1 LTIVAETEKVL
12 PMSGSHHFPGYLIAI
27 EGIDGAGKSTLA
39 DLVQGLLIA
48 KEFRVIRSKE
58 PTTGQ
63 WGRMLRDSALSGRL
77 SLEEE
82 VETFIKD
89 RKEHVE
95 TLIIP
100 ALREGKVVLLDRY
113 YFSTMAYQGA
123 RGVDPNELM
132 RRNEMFAPEPDLLA
146 LVDLEPKLGLERIRT
161 RGDRANHFENT
172 GTLEKARAIFNSI
185 QKPYLLRL
193 DGTQRPKELLDL
205 VALRFL
211 AILEGRAAGNRTDWK
226 N

>member
-1 LTIVAETEKVL
+1 
-12 PMSGSHHFPGYLIAI
+12 MRRSHHFPGYLIVI

-39 DLVQGLLIA
+39 DLVQNLLMSKA
-48 KEFRVIRSKE
+48 FCVIRSRE
-58 PTTGQ
+58 PTNGQ
-63 WGRMLRDSALSGRL
+63 WGQMLRDSALTGRL

-95 TLIIP
+95 KLIIP
-100 ALREGKVVLLDRY
+100 ALRGGKVVLLDRY

-132 RRNEMFAPEPDLLA
+132 RRNETFAPEPDLLA
-146 LVDLEPKLGLERIRT
+146 LLDVEPKLGLERIRT
-161 RGDRANHFENT
+161 RGDRANHFETT
-172 GTLEKARAIFNSI
+172 GTLDRAREIFNRI

-193 DGTQRPKELLDL
+193 DGTQPPQVSLDL
-205 VALRFL
+205 IFLRFL
-211 AILEGRAAGNRTDWK
+211 AMDAERAVAKQTYWEI
-226 N
+226 

>member
-1 LTIVAETEKVL
+1 VSV
-12 PMSGSHHFPGYLIAI
+12 SHHFPGCLIAI

-39 DLVQGLLIA
+39 DLVQDFLIA
-48 KEFRVIRSKE
+48 KKFRVIRSKE
-58 PTTGQ
+58 PTAGQ
-63 WGRMLRDSALSGRL
+63 WGRMLRDSALTGRL

-95 TLIIP
+95 TLIVP

-123 RGVDPNELM
+123 RGVDPIELM
-132 RRNEMFAPEPDLLA
+132 KRNETFAPEPDLLV
-146 LVDLEPKLGLERIRT
+146 LVDVEPKVGLERIRT
-161 RGDRANHFENT
+161 RGDRADQFEKT
-172 GTLEKARAIFNSI
+172 GTLEKAREIFNHI

-193 DGTQRPKELLDL
+193 DGTQLPQASLDL
-205 VALRFL
+205 IALRFL
-211 AILEGRAAGNRTDWK
+211 AILEGRAAANRTDWK

>member
-1 LTIVAETEKVL
+1 
-12 PMSGSHHFPGYLIAI
+12 MRGSHHFPGYLIAI

-39 DLVQGLLIA
+39 DLVQNLLIA
-48 KEFRVIRSKE
+48 KKFRVIRSKE
-58 PTTGQ
+58 PTTGP
-63 WGRMLRDSALSGRL
+63 WGRMLRDSALTGRL

-82 VETFIKD
+82 VEAFIKD
-89 RKEHVE
+89 RKEHVA

-100 ALREGKVVLLDRY
+100 ALREGQVVLLDRY

-132 RRNEMFAPEPDLLA
+132 RRNETFAPEPDLLV
-146 LVDLEPKLGLERIRT
+146 LLDVEPRLGLERIRA
-161 RGDRANHFENT
+161 RGDRANQFEKT
-172 GTLEKARAIFNSI
+172 GTLEKAREIFNSI

-193 DGTQRPKELLDL
+193 DGAQRPQVSLDL
-205 VALRFL
+205 IALRFL
-211 AILEGRAAGNRTDWK
+211 AILEERAAANRTDWR